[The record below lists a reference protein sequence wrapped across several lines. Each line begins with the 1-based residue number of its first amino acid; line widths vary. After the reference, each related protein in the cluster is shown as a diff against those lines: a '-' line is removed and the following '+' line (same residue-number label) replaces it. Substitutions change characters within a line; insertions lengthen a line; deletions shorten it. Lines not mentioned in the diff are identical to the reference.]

1 MDYIYTAS
9 TKKGDIKKGA
19 VKATSKDEA
28 KKMIEGDGLMPI
40 TVHAKGEK
48 AELQA
53 KEKKGINISLS
64 FGRVPTVEKVLFAKN
79 MAVMIKAGLSL
90 KEALDVVYDQ
100 AKGKMEKVLGEIIS
114 GVEAGKSLAELMER
128 YPKIFPPYFTSI
140 IRVSEES
147 GTLEEN
153 MSYLADHMEAD
164 MALKRKIR
172 GAMMYPGFVIGA
184 TVILG
189 LGLGIFVLPKVT
201 KLFESMDAELP
212 ATTKALLWVSGLME
226 NYGIY
231 IGIGTIVF
239 TIFMFWFLRLKFVKP
254 ITHRIFLHFPIISRI
269 SRNMNLA
276 RFNRNMSIL
285 LKSGLPIDRSLEIG
299 ADTLTNYVYK
309 KDLVQASEEVKK
321 GIPLSETLIEHE
333 NEFPSLE
340 THMLRVGEDSGNL
353 EETMNYLSGYYEEE
367 VNNITKNL
375 TTILEPVLLVGIGLV
390 AGGLALSIITP
401 IYSISSTLTG
411 N

>member
-9 TKKGDIKKGA
+9 SKKGDIKKGA
-19 VKATSKDEA
+19 VQAASKEEA
-28 KKMIEGDGLMPI
+28 KKMVEEEGLMPI
-40 TVHAKGEK
+40 TIHAKGEK
-48 AELQA
+48 TELQA

-64 FGRVPTVEKVLFAKN
+64 FGRVSTVEKVLFAKN

-90 KEALDVVYDQ
+90 KEALEVVYDQ
-100 AKGKMEKVLGEIIS
+100 AKGKFKKVLGEII
-114 GVEAGKSLAELMER
+114 GNVEAGKNLAESMEK
-128 YPKIFPPYFTSI
+128 YPKIFPNYFTSI

-153 MSYLADHMEAD
+153 MAYLAEHMEAD

-172 GAMMYPGFVIGA
+172 SAMMYPGFVIGA

-189 LGLGIFVLPKVT
+189 LTLGIFVLPKVT

-212 ATTKALLWVSGLME
+212 ITTRALMWISEMMQSYGL
-226 NYGIY
+226 Y
-231 IGIGTIVF
+231 IAIGVVVGV
-239 TIFMFWFLRLKFVKP
+239 IFLFWFLRLKFIRP
-254 ITHRIFLHFPIISRI
+254 FTHRILLHFPIVSKISK
-269 SRNMNLA
+269 NMNLA

-285 LKSGLPIDRSLEIG
+285 LRSGLPIDRSLEIG
-299 ADTLTNYVYK
+299 AETLNNYIYK
-309 KDLVQASEEVKK
+309 KDLAQASEEVKK
-321 GIPLSETLIEHE
+321 GIPLSESLVEHE

-353 EETMNYLSGYYEEE
+353 EETMSYLSGYYEEE
-367 VNNITKNL
+367 VNNITENL

-390 AGGLALSIITP
+390 VGGLALSIITP

-411 N
+411 K